1 MLDFGCYVDCLLI
14 LICED
19 VNVFFSFSGVINVL
33 LIKLFGIKL
42 GDYWFLVIFFLLMLF
57 LDFKVISYII
67 L

>member
-1 MLDFGCYVDCLLI
+1 MLDFGCNVDCLLI

>member
-1 MLDFGCYVDCLLI
+1 MLDFGCNVDCLLI

-19 VNVFFSFSGVINVL
+19 VNVFFSFSSVINVL

-42 GDYWFLVIFFLLMLF
+42 GDYWFLVMFFLLMLF